1 MCFNILRKKLQ
12 NFLGSDI
19 CLCLGL
25 ENKRLVGESMD
36 FKREQEVKVCT
47 GIFNTQERL
56 ISCESP
62 TTFSNIFNLMRGQKN
77 IFIQFSMTV
86 KTMHGTP
93 SLILYLL
100 YTCSSTYQLY
110 WKSETIFLHNLTV
123 GNSNFGRISSSLL
136 ISNTRECVALFI
148 YNLCRDSDFIQIR
161 GYQSKWTEWVVFFI
175 VIMIDNN

>member
-62 TTFSNIFNLMRGQKN
+62 TTFSNIFNLMWGTR
-77 IFIQFSMTV
+77 
-86 KTMHGTP
+86 KTYSFNFQWQSKPCTP

-123 GNSNFGRISSSLL
+123 GSSNFGRISSSLL
-136 ISNTRECVALFI
+136 ISNTRERVAFFI

-161 GYQSKWTEWVVFFI
+161 GYQSKWTEWVVFFFFYSYH
-175 VIMIDNN
+175 DR